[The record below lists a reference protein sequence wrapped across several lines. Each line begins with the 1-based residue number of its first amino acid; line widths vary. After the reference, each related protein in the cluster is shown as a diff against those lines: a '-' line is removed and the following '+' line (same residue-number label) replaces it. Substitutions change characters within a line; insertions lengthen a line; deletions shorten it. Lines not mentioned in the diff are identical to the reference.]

1 MTINVFSVGT
11 WLVPSDFLET
21 FPSKHNLFVIYLN
34 SILMNIRKVMACLWH
49 IWYLHMHYLPRVFN
63 LIKNA
68 CIAYLS
74 WCISNRSCHSECGSY
89 LSDSNIRFIRCPK
102 ALGSPREQRE
112 GEAATI
118 SWLKNEIPCLF
129 WINLFCTLTPQK
141 ESFFFLVKNLSFLR
155 NCAGRHFQMSI
166 LYTQWHLSSEDFW
179 PCMYKIWG
187 SFKKINLKTP

>member
-21 FPSKHNLFVIYLN
+21 FPSKHNLFAIYLN

-49 IWYLHMHYLPRVFN
+49 IWYLRMRYLPGVFN

-112 GEAATI
+112 GEAATV
-118 SWLKNEIPCLF
+118 SWLWRMRSCASFELICSVHSFLK
-129 WINLFCTLTPQK
+129 K
-141 ESFFFLVKNLSFLR
+141 KVVFFFLVKNLSFLR

-179 PCMYKIWG
+179 PCMYKI
-187 SFKKINLKTP
+187 